1 MSRGVGS
8 TEPPRSGGAGFAGA
22 GAGTGQWYVGVDI
35 GGTFTDVVAVDAA
48 SGKLH
53 HLKVPS
59 SRSDPAAGFLS
70 GLEALTEE
78 VGAQSGDVRLL
89 LHGTTLA
96 TNAIIERRLAPTA
109 LITTEG
115 FRDVL
120 EIGRHWRSELYDP
133 FVEQLPALI
142 PRELRL
148 EVRERVGADGAV
160 LEPVDL
166 GSAETAVEA
175 LEAAGVESVAVVL
188 LHSYRNPAH
197 EQQLAALLRA
207 RNGWLVCASSE
218 LSRELREYERS
229 ATTVL
234 NAALMP
240 LIDTYLTRLETSL
253 TDAGCPA
260 SLFVTQSNGGALTPD
275 AARSRP
281 VTLALSGP
289 VAGVVAC
296 TELARATGRPNLIC
310 FDMGGTSADVSVIG
324 DSQPRMSTELTIGEI
339 PIRLPAIDVHSIG
352 AGGGS
357 IAALDEGGALSVGPA
372 SAGSEPGPACY
383 GRGGTAPTVTDCQ
396 LALGR
401 LTSDFPLAS
410 RLALDVE
417 LARAAIEPLANGLG
431 SSVEDAAA
439 GAIEVVNAAMERAV
453 RVALRA
459 RGDDPR
465 DHALVA
471 FGGAGPL
478 HAAELAR
485 RLSISTVIVPP
496 HPGTLSALGLLTADV
511 RLDYAASELHR
522 GDETALPATLA
533 AAFDELGEQARSD
546 IEADRELRAR
556 EYSFAHTCDVRYVGQ
571 AYEVNVPVN
580 LERVRAGDT
589 VAILEN
595 FHALHERAYGF
606 SSPADAC
613 ELVTMRLAV
622 SIVIDK
628 PALEQHVADT
638 VRAGAPVPTTRPVFM
653 PGSGFEPTGIYERVA
668 LQKGASFSGPAVVH
682 QADSTTLVPPFAS
695 LVVDEHANLVLTIA
709 EDA

>member
-1 MSRGVGS
+1 VTAS
-8 TEPPRSGGAGFAGA
+8 
-22 GAGTGQWYVGVDI
+22 WIVGVDI
-35 GGTFTDVVAVDAA
+35 GGTFTDVVAVDAS
-48 SGKLH
+48 SGQLH

-59 SRSDPAAGFLS
+59 SRSDPASGFLH
-70 GLEALTEE
+70 GLEALAEE
-78 VGAQSGDVRLL
+78 VGAGSEDVRLL

-109 LITTEG
+109 LVTTEG

-120 EIGRHWRSELYDP
+120 EIGRHWRNELYDP
-133 FVEQLPALI
+133 FIEQPPALI

-148 EVRERVGADGAV
+148 EVRERIGADGAV

-166 GSAETAVEA
+166 TGA
-175 LEAAGVESVAVVL
+175 EAAIATLDQAGVQSVAVVL
-188 LHSYRNPAH
+188 LHSYRNPSH
-197 EQQLAALLRA
+197 EQQVAALLRA
-207 RNGWLVCASSE
+207 HNGWLVCASSE
-218 LSRELREYERS
+218 LSRELREYERT

-240 LIDTYLTRLETSL
+240 LIDTYLTRLETAL
-253 TDAGCPA
+253 TDARCPA
-260 SLFVTQSNGGALTPD
+260 SLFVTQSNGGALTPA

-296 TELARATGRPNLIC
+296 SQIARMTGRANLIC

-324 DSQPRMSTELTIGEI
+324 DFEPRLSTELTIGEI

-357 IAALDEGGALSVGPA
+357 IAAVDEGGALRVGPE

-396 LALGR
+396 LVLGR

-410 RLALDVE
+410 RLELDID
-417 LARAAIEPLANGLG
+417 LARSVLGPLADALG
-431 SSVEDAAA
+431 MSVEEAGA

-453 RVALRA
+453 RVALRT

-485 RLSISTVIVPP
+485 RLSIATVIVPP

-522 GDETALPATLA
+522 DGEAGLPATLA
-533 AAFDELGEQARSD
+533 AVFDGLTEQAHSE
-546 IEADRELRAR
+546 IEADDELRERSHSLA
-556 EYSFAHTCDVRYVGQ
+556 SSCDVRYVGQ
-571 AYEVNVPVN
+571 AYEVNVPMEVD
-580 LERVRAGDT
+580 RVRAGDT
-589 VAILEN
+589 AAIIAD
-595 FHALHERAYGF
+595 FHSLHERAYGF
-606 SSPADAC
+606 SSPEDEC

-628 PALEQHVADT
+628 PPLEEGVVDGKT
-638 VRAGAPVPTTRPVFM
+638 SEAGATTRSVWM
-653 PGSGFEPTGIYERVA
+653 PSVGFVDAVIYERRSLAPGRSV
-668 LQKGASFSGPAVVH
+668 SGPAVVH
-682 QADSTTLVPPFAS
+682 QPDSTTLVPPFAS
-695 LVVDEHANLVLTIA
+695 LVVDEHANLVLTI
-709 EDA
+709 EDGA